1 VRYARVT
8 LAWSEVER
16 GARLAAR
23 RYVNGLRLGRT
34 PTHNQPRD
42 RVLWDDLQGIHSEMA
57 HAALRGVPYHPGDDL
72 DSRTGD
78 VAGDHVRAT
87 IHESGHLPLYPE
99 DDPTARFVL
108 WVGHGARWELAGW
121 LRAHDGQQPRYRR
134 WPHDGKHPAV
144 RFRAYYVPQADL
156 QPWPPAPD
164 RPPYARHREQRPL
177 LTPDR
182 SRSDKTGDRLRTAG
196 IPESGP
202 AGIPVRTQA
211 RGPSRLGF

>member
-8 LAWSEVER
+8 LAWVEVER

-34 PTHNQPRD
+34 PTHHQPRE

-57 HAALRGVPYHPGDDL
+57 HAALRGVPYHPGDEL

-87 IHESGHLPLYPE
+87 LHHSGHLALYPE
-99 DDPTARFVL
+99 DDPSARFVL

-121 LRAHDGQQPRYRR
+121 LRAQDGQQPRYWRT
-134 WPHDGKHPAV
+134 PTDGQHPPV
-144 RFRAYYVPQADL
+144 RFPAYYVPQAAL
-156 QPWPPAPD
+156 LPWPPAPAQLD
-164 RPPYARHREQRPL
+164 GGNAICYATPDGAPGDGDVSGGRGAARPPALHERPRPL
-177 LTPDR
+177 GR
-182 SRSDKTGDRLRTAG
+182 R
-196 IPESGP
+196 
-202 AGIPVRTQA
+202 
-211 RGPSRLGF
+211 